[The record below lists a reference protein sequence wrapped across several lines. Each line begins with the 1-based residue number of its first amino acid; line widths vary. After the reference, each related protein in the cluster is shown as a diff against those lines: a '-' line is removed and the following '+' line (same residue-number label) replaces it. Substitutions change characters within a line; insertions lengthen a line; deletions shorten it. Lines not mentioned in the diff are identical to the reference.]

1 MINSIL
7 PFPQKMGEVKLVVTS
22 AKPIGIRPPE
32 NNVSFSGDKNKSF
45 SIIYSHTLVIPRRI
59 MCIEKGFV

>member
-1 MINSIL
+1 
-7 PFPQKMGEVKLVVTS
+7 MGEVKLVVTS

-45 SIIYSHTLVIPRRI
+45 SIIYSRTLVIPRRI